1 VASPVSHLAADS
13 ISHDDSESAGSPLRG
28 LAVANGFGQTAALN
42 RPFALS
48 HVLLDK
54 RPGSS
59 SGKIFQAGVDLIQI
73 GNLNL
78 ETAKG
83 GSK

>member
-1 VASPVSHLAADS
+1 VASPVSHLAVDS
-13 ISHDDSESAGSPLRG
+13 IGHGDSESFGSPMRG
-28 LAVANGFGQTAALN
+28 LAAANGFGQTAALN
-42 RPFALS
+42 WPTALS

-54 RPGSS
+54 RSGSS
-59 SGKIFQAGVDLIQI
+59 CGKIFGAGVDLIQI
-73 GNLNL
+73 SNLNL